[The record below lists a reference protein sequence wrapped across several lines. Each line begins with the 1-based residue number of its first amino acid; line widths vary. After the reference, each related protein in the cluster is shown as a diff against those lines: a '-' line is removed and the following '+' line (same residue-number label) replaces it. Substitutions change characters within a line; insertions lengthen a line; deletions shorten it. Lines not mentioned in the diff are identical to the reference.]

1 MRVGVVT
8 GLAREEGCLKGLP
21 KAGES
26 FVSFSGSGPER
37 AKAGAQALITAGA
50 GALMSFGVAGGLSSD
65 AVAGAV
71 VLGTEVVFG
80 DQRLIASK
88 TWRRSIREA
97 TAVGLNVLEGSVA
110 GCDEVV
116 PTAAEKGAL
125 HKRTGALVC
134 DMESHAVARVAAGA
148 GVPLMIVRAVSDAH
162 DREVP
167 RWVLNSIRH
176 DGSVRVGPMLGNLAC
191 QPWALPRLLT
201 LARETSSALDALG
214 RVARLLGPG
223 LGLP

>member
-8 GLAREEGCLKGLP
+8 GLVREEDCLKGLA

-26 FVSFSGSGPER
+26 FDSFSGSGPER
-37 AKAGAQALITAGA
+37 ARAGAQALLAAGA
-50 GALMSFGVAGGLSSD
+50 GALMSFGLAGGLSSN
-65 AVAGAV
+65 AVAGTL
-71 VLGTEVVFG
+71 VLGTEVIFG
-80 DQRLIASK
+80 DQRHIVSK
-88 TWRRSIREA
+88 TWLQSIREA
-97 TAVGLNVLEGSVA
+97 TAADLNVLEGSVA
-110 GCDEVV
+110 GCDTVV
-116 PTAAEKGAL
+116 PTAAEKRAL

-134 DMESHAVARVAAGA
+134 DMESHAVACVAAGA

-191 QPWALPRLLT
+191 HPWALPRLLI